1 MTSTILKK
9 SRIVDLFPIHYGWVV
24 WLVATIGWT
33 LTSPGQSF
41 NVSLFFDFFIRDF
54 ELSRT
59 TISSLYGAGTFLGS
73 LSLTGFGL
81 LIDRHGN
88 RKMGVIIAMIF
99 SIAVASMSL
108 VTGPVT
114 LFLGFLAIRM
124 FGQGALALVNTTVMA
139 EWFKR
144 LRGRMMG
151 FSLVIFAIFQA
162 AYVPWLQ
169 GQLEVRDWREM
180 WLVLGIAVATVT
192 IPLTWL
198 LMRNTP
204 EEHGL
209 LPDGKQVARPEDDT
223 PLVLDEN
230 SWSLSEVLR
239 TPIFWVFLIGR
250 IISPAWGTGLI
261 LHQVSLFGELGH
273 SAQTA
278 AQTYA
283 MITIILALSSLL
295 FGWLV
300 DRLRPGLVMALQMLA
315 LISSMMV
322 ATIMTTPF
330 LLFIYAL
337 SFGVMMGG
345 GGVFDGAV
353 WVNLFGRK
361 YQGSIRGFVT
371 TINVAGSAL
380 GPVLFGLSF
389 DYLASYNPVL
399 WLGIGIGIISTIGA
413 LLVPEPKQKSN

>member
-1 MTSTILKK
+1 MTTHTIHK
-9 SRIVDLFPIHYGWVV
+9 SRLVDSFPIHYGWIV

-41 NVSLFFDFFIRDF
+41 TVSLFFDFFIRDF

-59 TISSLYGAGTFLGS
+59 AVSSFYGIGTFIGS
-73 LSLTGFGL
+73 LSLTGFGF
-81 LIDRHGN
+81 LIDRYGN
-88 RKMGVIIAMIF
+88 RRMGVIVAIIF

-108 VTGPVT
+108 ITGPIT

-124 FGQGALALVNTTVMA
+124 FGQGALSLVNTTVMA
-139 EWFKR
+139 EWFKK
-144 LRGRMMG
+144 LRGRMLG

-162 AYVPWLQ
+162 IYIPWLQ
-169 GQLEVRDWREM
+169 AQLEIRDWREM
-180 WLVLGIAVATVT
+180 WVVLGVGVAVIV

-209 LPDGKQVARPEDDT
+209 LPDGQRVKTEDE
-223 PLVLDEN
+223 LDLSLIDDD
-230 SWSLSEVLR
+230 SWSLPEVLR
-239 TPIFWVFLIGR
+239 TPIFWIFAIGR
-250 IISPAWGTGLI
+250 IVSPAWGTGLI
-261 LHQVSLFGELGH
+261 LHQVSIFAQLGH
-273 SAQTA
+273 DAQTA

-283 MITIILALSSLL
+283 MITIVMVFSSLL

-300 DRLRPGLVMALQMLA
+300 DRLAPGAVLALQMGG
-315 LISSMMV
+315 LITAMVMATMM
-322 ATIMTTPF
+322 TSPI
-330 LLFIYAL
+330 LLFVYAVG
-337 SFGVMMGG
+337 FGFVMGG

-371 TINVAGSAL
+371 TTLVAGTAL

-389 DYLASYNPVL
+389 DYLNSYNPIL
-399 WLGIGIGIISTIGA
+399 WVGIGIAVLSIIGA
-413 LLVPEPKQKSN
+413 LLAPMPKRKR